1 MLDLLVTLTP
11 ISLID
16 SLSLMPFAM
25 VVLATLLSGPKPY
38 VSSISFL
45 LGTTLSYFAAGVL
58 IAFGLGGLIERLT
71 VSLVHRFWN
80 PQAIDYWLS
89 MVIGLALIVLGYRW
103 AVARRER
110 AERKDVSTG
119 MTPPQAFTLGAG
131 ATIAGLWGALPY
143 FAAVDQI
150 LKANVSMWEVM
161 IALAYYNIVFVS
173 LAASLVLVRAVAG
186 KRADGL
192 FAAVNRLL
200 SVWGKRLLIAGMIL
214 LGIVM
219 IADGVGWL
227 LGHPLIPVA

>member
-11 ISLID
+11 IRLID

-45 LGTTLSYFAAGVL
+45 LGTALSYFVAGVL
-58 IAFGLGGLIERLT
+58 IAFGLGGLIERIT
-71 VSLVHRFWN
+71 VVLAHRFWN

-103 AVARRER
+103 AIARRER

-119 MTPPQAFTLGAG
+119 MTPPQAFMLGAG

-150 LKANVSMWEVM
+150 LKANVSMWEVLT
-161 IALAYYNIVFVS
+161 ALAYYNIVFIS

-186 KRADGL
+186 AGADGL

-227 LGHPLIPVA
+227 LGHPLIPVC